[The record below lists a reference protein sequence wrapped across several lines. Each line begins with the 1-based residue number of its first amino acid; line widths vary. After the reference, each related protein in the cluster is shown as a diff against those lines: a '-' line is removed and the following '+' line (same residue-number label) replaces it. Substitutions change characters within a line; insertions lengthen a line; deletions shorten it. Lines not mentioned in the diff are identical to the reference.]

1 MKSDFVF
8 FWKKNDIYS
17 NWHPC
22 KFTMGDVEF
31 SSSEQAFMCEK
42 ALFFEDEDA
51 DAKILATKDPR
62 EQKAIGRTIKNF
74 NTDQWIKV
82 SKSIMYEV
90 CKAKF
95 EQNPNLLKALLATEG
110 KTLCEASPFDKI
122 YGIGLDENNPLA
134 WEKETWEG
142 ENLLGYILTELRDN
156 IIKESKI

>member
-1 MKSDFVF
+1 MKTDYIF
-8 FWKKNDIYS
+8 FWGGCFS
-17 NWHPC
+17 NWYPC
-22 KFTMGDVEF
+22 KFTMDYVEF

-42 ALFFEDEDA
+42 ALFFEDEEA
-51 DAKILATKDPR
+51 DAKILATNSPS

-74 NTDQWIKV
+74 DAEKWSEV

-95 EQNPNLLKALLATEG
+95 TQNPHLLKALLATEG
-110 KTLCEASPFDKI
+110 KTLVEASPFDKI
-122 YGIGLDENNPLA
+122 YGIGLDKNNPLA

>member
-1 MKSDFVF
+1 MKSDYVF
-8 FWKKNDIYS
+8 FWGGCFS
-17 NWHPC
+17 NWYPC

-42 ALFFEDEDA
+42 ALFFEDEEA

-74 NTDQWIKV
+74 DAEKWSEV
-82 SKSIMYEV
+82 SKGIMYEV

-95 EQNPNLLKALLATEG
+95 TQNKHLLKALLATEG
-110 KTLCEASPFDKI
+110 KTLVEGSNQDSI
-122 YGIGLDENNPLA
+122 WGIGLLESDPRA
-134 WEKETWEG
+134 WNKETWLG
-142 ENLLGYILTELRDN
+142 TNLLGYTLTELRDN